1 MCQKIFIVNTQICDD
16 GSMGNSLEDLSSAQP
31 TPLDMAV
38 GGGSNL
44 AHTGSAGSFLKNS
57 KDPCVFFSLT
67 LLATYEQQNSRHVT
81 LLSNPPGITG
91 VSCRAY
97 LVHHGLKM
105 DLERNVWVWINLDAA
120 DVPAA
125 VSFLSLCSA
134 VVRERRELLY
144 RSVECHGFTRAFLLH
159 SGDCLS
165 VSSP

>member
-1 MCQKIFIVNTQICDD
+1 MTAVWVTALKSCPVH
-16 GSMGNSLEDLSSAQP
+16 SLHHCTWRLGE
-31 TPLDMAV
+31 
-38 GGGSNL
+38 GSNL

-57 KDPCVFFSLT
+57 KDLCVFFSLT

-91 VSCRAY
+91 VSCRVY

-105 DLERNVWVWINLDAA
+105 DLERNVWAWINLDAA

-144 RSVECHGFTRAFLLH
+144 RSVERHGFTRAFLLH

>member
-57 KDPCVFFSLT
+57 KDLCVFFSLT

-91 VSCRAY
+91 VSCRVY

-105 DLERNVWVWINLDAA
+105 DLERNV
-120 DVPAA
+120 
-125 VSFLSLCSA
+125 
-134 VVRERRELLY
+134 
-144 RSVECHGFTRAFLLH
+144 
-159 SGDCLS
+159 
-165 VSSP
+165 